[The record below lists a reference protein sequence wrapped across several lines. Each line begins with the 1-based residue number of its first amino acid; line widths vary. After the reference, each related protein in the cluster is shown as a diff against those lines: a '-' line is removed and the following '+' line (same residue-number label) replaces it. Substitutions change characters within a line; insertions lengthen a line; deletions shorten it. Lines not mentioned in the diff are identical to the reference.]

1 MRIVRMALGFV
12 LLMAKKLRTRIIK
25 AVTGALGERDRI
37 EMRAMDALLSTIE
50 TPKRRRRSRRSRS
63 RPRR

>member
-1 MRIVRMALGFV
+1 
-12 LLMAKKLRTRIIK
+12 MAKKLRTRIVK
-25 AVTGALGERDRI
+25 AVTGALRERDRI

-50 TPKRRRRSRRSRS
+50 TPKRRRRPRRPRS